1 MSKSRRA
8 NAVMFGFDF
17 QVNAAVVLML
27 ENIEDLKSLRLEGN
41 YEDIE
46 LELENGQYILAQA
59 KAVEQSSSDFR
70 NVRKNLEKSL
80 ISLSEG
86 NQKVNAQQLILIT
99 NSPNPLNEDASM
111 SVFLGAA
118 HRDFSSLPA
127 SSQKLIEGYLNGMS
141 QPLDLAKF
149 MIQVL
154 PFETDND
161 FERYKIVKQ
170 VVDDFIGD
178 LNLNIPGFGK
188 KLLNIWHEEVFK
200 NGTKKNA
207 SIQLKKKDVVWPI
220 IVIATDVERCD
231 DSFAEIFDSSAYD
244 EIVHQYKD
252 TIESCCERCEFFIKV
267 LCDYNGYQTNK
278 KPAEKC
284 MDFAINKWPDYLS
297 EFELDTIDEETKKG
311 LIQIILYNIVRNRIA
326 IDKIKRGRNCD
337 F

>member
-8 NAVMFGFDF
+8 NAVIFGFDF
-17 QVNAAVVLML
+17 QVNAAIALML

-59 KAVEQSSSDFR
+59 KSVEKSSSDFR

-80 ISLSEG
+80 VSLSEG
-86 NQKVNAQQLILIT
+86 SQKVNAKQLILIT
-99 NSPNPLNEDASM
+99 NSPNPLNEDVSK
-111 SVFLGAA
+111 SIFLGTA
-118 HRDFSSLPA
+118 HRDFSSLPT
-127 SSQKLIEGYLNGMS
+127 SSQKLIEGYMNGIS
-141 QPLDLAKF
+141 QPLDLDKF

-161 FERYKIVKQ
+161 IERYKMVKQ
-170 VVDDFIGD
+170 AVDDFIGD
-178 LNLNIPGFGK
+178 LNLNIHGFGK

-200 NGTKKNA
+200 NGTKRNS
-207 SIQLKKKDVVWPI
+207 SIKLKKEDVVWPI
-220 IVIATDVERCD
+220 IIIATDVERCD
-231 DSFAEIFDSSAYD
+231 DSFREIFDCSAYD

-252 TIESCCERCEFFIKV
+252 TIESCCQRCEFFIKV
-267 LCDYNGYQTNK
+267 LCDYNEYQTTK

-284 MDFAINKWPDYLS
+284 MDFAINKWPDYLP

-311 LIQIILYNIVRNRIA
+311 LIQIILYNIVRNRIT
-326 IDKIKRGRNCD
+326 IDKIKNGVKL
-337 F
+337 